1 MVRDDDRNKCKG
13 FLMKTEQLVDST
25 RQLTP
30 HERAKV
36 AAFKIL
42 LAYAKERR
50 YNDASGDVDKGAN
63 DHESDTLRKN
73 VR

>member
-1 MVRDDDRNKCKG
+1 
-13 FLMKTEQLVDST
+13 MKTEQMVDST

-50 YNDASGDVDKGAN
+50 YNALSGDTKLTDKGAN
-63 DHESDTLRKN
+63 HESDTLRKN